1 MTFRAKTRI
10 KETSEGSLV
19 RRPLMV
25 CIPSF
30 EPTCH
35 PARAGVVFHFR
46 SFRRHQPAWRSRLAN
61 REDEHCEMLP
71 SRPLCDRLCCKT
83 PV

>member
-61 REDEHCEMLP
+61 REDEHCE
-71 SRPLCDRLCCKT
+71 CCCH
-83 PV
+83 VRFV